1 MTETVD
7 VAALPLAPLN
17 PLPASATVEGG
28 PGVSH
33 RL

>member
-17 PLPASATVEGG
+17 PLPPLQQLRAARVL
-28 PGVSH
+28 SH